1 MLVYKSRD
9 NGQDQQSFYRT
20 GTGHGNKEQKYMYT
34 DKKKNITKSTVST
47 LVEFESWV
55 QRRVADQVEQN
66 IKQSLMIGPKQGN
79 IFFITVDTAATYK
92 HYSRSMCSKR
102 KIVDVIY
109 IAASW
114 NFPASGTLN

>member
-1 MLVYKSRD
+1 
-9 NGQDQQSFYRT
+9 
-20 GTGHGNKEQKYMYT
+20 MYT

-79 IFFITVDTAATYK
+79 IFFFITVDTAATYK

-102 KIVDVIY
+102 KENSRCYIY
-109 IAASW
+109 
-114 NFPASGTLN
+114 SGVLGLSSIWDLELDGPSKTSQRQVKACLM